1 MAKVLVD
8 KRIWGS
14 GLFILFLWACAS
26 SPVLRMPDSRPPI
39 VKTYRHVTIS
49 SRRASYQ
56 DTGVHLKKGDRYS
69 IFAEGEVKVGGWG
82 NSPSIR
88 LWARIGTG
96 PQFRAVEGIL
106 NTGLYKA
113 KHEGALKLGVLDGGF
128 KENGKALIPQRYT
141 DNSGAFRVDIIV
153 WENDDLAMIESFLE
167 QLAHHNPQ
175 HELVANLKNHISQRK
190 CGAAAEIVAQQAFG
204 TDWRATLARFDK
216 AITYCPGYVE
226 AYDKAGA
233 YLYGRGEKEKAK
245 NYLLKAAELGT
256 KDPASYF
263 MLAKMSLE
271 EDDPNEAFRLINTCL
286 EVDHSFQKGIELEKR
301 IMVAA
306 NLDGPKILLYEPFKQ
321 RGIMIVRQQDLIPVR
336 GVAIDKDGLAWVSV
350 NREEVSAD
358 PSGNFQARVAI
369 QAGTNAI
376 VIEAMDG
383 LGNRSELRVTIEG
396 KRSTLPAMNAVRS
409 RSDMSQLYERSHAVV
424 IGIDAYQHWP
434 ALEFAVADARAVI
447 RKFEQTQ
454 FDEIYPLLNQEATRA
469 RILTTLFHELPQKV
483 GPKDRIAFY
492 FAGHGQTEELTDG
505 GKRGHIIPVD
515 AEMKNYIKTG
525 ISMDLIKRLARNIPA
540 KHMIFVMD
548 CCYSGLGLNR
558 SAGVSAD
565 ISDYIRKI
573 ASMRVVQIIT
583 AGGKGEQVQEKDGHG
598 LFTSHFLKALDGSAD
613 YNKDNIVTGTELGA
627 YLRPTVSNASNQ
639 AQTPLYGRLEGEGE
653 FLFYVGR

>member
-1 MAKVLVD
+1 M
-8 KRIWGS
+8 
-14 GLFILFLWACAS
+14 
-26 SPVLRMPDSRPPI
+26 
-39 VKTYRHVTIS
+39 
-49 SRRASYQ
+49 
-56 DTGVHLKKGDRYS
+56 
-69 IFAEGEVKVGGWG
+69 
-82 NSPSIR
+82 
-88 LWARIGTG
+88 
-96 PQFRAVEGIL
+96 
-106 NTGLYKA
+106 
-113 KHEGALKLGVLDGGF
+113 
-128 KENGKALIPQRYT
+128 
-141 DNSGAFRVDIIV
+141 
-153 WENDDLAMIESFLE
+153 
-167 QLAHHNPQ
+167 
-175 HELVANLKNHISQRK
+175 
-190 CGAAAEIVAQQAFG
+190 
-204 TDWRATLARFDK
+204 
-216 AITYCPGYVE
+216 
-226 AYDKAGA
+226 
-233 YLYGRGEKEKAK
+233 
-245 NYLLKAAELGT
+245 
-256 KDPASYF
+256 
-263 MLAKMSLE
+263 
-271 EDDPNEAFRLINTCL
+271 
-286 EVDHSFQKGIELEKR
+286 
-301 IMVAA
+301 
-306 NLDGPKILLYEPFKQ
+306 
-321 RGIMIVRQQDLIPVR
+321 
-336 GVAIDKDGLAWVSV
+336 
-350 NREEVSAD
+350 
-358 PSGNFQARVAI
+358 
-369 QAGTNAI
+369 
-376 VIEAMDG
+376 
-383 LGNRSELRVTIEG
+383 
-396 KRSTLPAMNAVRS
+396 
-409 RSDMSQLYERSHAVV
+409 V

-598 LFTSHFLKALDGSAD
+598 LFTSHFLKALDGGAD